1 MELCDMVTGY
11 NKAVELT
18 VRTRE
23 DQAHMP
29 YWPLLLLVTLLL
41 VVVSPWSMAAR
52 QAEDLDTTVQY
63 LITYVKESDVTFER
77 NSSRYTGREAAEHIN
92 KKYRHFK
99 DDIDTPEKFIELCAT
114 GSLMT
119 GKPYFIVTGQGEE
132 LPSAEWLNTEL
143 SVYRL
148 RNEHGNR

>member
-1 MELCDMVTGY
+1 MLTGY
-11 NKAVELT
+11 KKAVELT
-18 VRTRE
+18 VQTRE

-29 YWPLLLLVTLLL
+29 YWPLLLLLTILLA
-41 VVVSPWSMAAR
+41 VVSPWSMAAR
-52 QAEDLDTTVQY
+52 QAEDLDATVQY

-77 NSSRYTGREAAEHIN
+77 NSSRYTGSEAAEHIN
-92 KKYRHFK
+92 KKYRHFR

-119 GKPYFIVTGQGEE
+119 GKPYFIITGQGEQ
-132 LPSAEWLNTEL
+132 LPSGQWLNAEL

-148 RNEHGNR
+148 RNEQGNR

>member
-1 MELCDMVTGY
+1 MVTEY

-18 VRTRE
+18 VRARKV
-23 DQAHMP
+23 QAHLP
-29 YWPLLLLVTLLL
+29 YWPLLLLATLLL
-41 VVVSPWSMAAR
+41 LVVSPWSMAAR
-52 QAEDLDTTVQY
+52 QADELDTTVQY
-63 LITYVKESDVTFER
+63 LIGYVKESNVTFER
-77 NSSRYTGREAAEHIN
+77 NSSRYSGMEAAEHIN

-119 GKPYFIVTGQGEE
+119 GKPYFIITGQGQQ

-148 RNEHGNR
+148 RNEHGNH